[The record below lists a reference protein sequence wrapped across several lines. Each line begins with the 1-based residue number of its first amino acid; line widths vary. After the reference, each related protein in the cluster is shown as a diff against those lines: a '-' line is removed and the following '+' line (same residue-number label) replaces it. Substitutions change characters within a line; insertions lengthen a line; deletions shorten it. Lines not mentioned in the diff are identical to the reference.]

1 MKARLSFC
9 YLIVSFVLF
18 IIFPLHTHAQTR
30 SKVKGRVL
38 TADGQPAIGVS
49 VNLIGLR
56 QGSSTDENGD
66 YEISDVP
73 YGSYTIRVSALS
85 LNAKSLDIKVD
96 SSEIQIPLFTL
107 TENASALREVIIDA
121 IGVNKYTRKRSE
133 YVSKMPLSNLENPQ
147 VYTSITKEVLKDQ
160 MVTNFNDALKNSS
173 GLDKLWSST
182 GRSGDGAAFYT
193 LRGFVMQPSLING
206 VGSLTNGDLDPANI
220 EQIEVIKGPSGTLFG
235 GALVNFG
242 GLINVVTKRP
252 LDSLGGEVSYTAGS
266 FAQHRVTA
274 DIYSPINKSK
284 SLLARVNA
292 AYHTQNNFQD
302 AGFRRSTF
310 IAPSL
315 AYRPNDR
322 LTINLYAEI
331 YRYKGT
337 NALMVFP
344 NRARPL
350 IATNPDELQF
360 DFNRSYTSDDL
371 TIRNPT
377 TNFRGQVQY
386 RLSDKWTSNTHIS
399 YNRRK
404 TEGYL
409 QYVMYLDTDNPP
421 MVAND
426 TMLTRTVANQNALS
440 QAINVQQNF
449 IGDFE
454 FAGFRNRLV
463 FGLDFLRQVN
473 ENDNSP
479 WVGFDRLNSSIDDPN
494 YGRYNKD
501 LVDQRIAAS
510 TVPRT
515 NTWAATNIYSI
526 YASDVINLTDRFI
539 ALLSLRADRFQNLGT
554 RDLATDVTTG
564 DYMQTA
570 FSPKFGLVYQLV
582 KDQVSVFAN
591 YMNGFR
597 NVAPVTQPFPDIPNT
612 FKPQQANQ
620 LEGGIKLDVLANKL
634 SFTASFY
641 DISVSNITRNESI
654 IRDDSTYNIT
664 IQNGTQLSRGF
675 EFDLVARPIEGLNLI
690 MGYSKNYSKITNAD
704 EFVNDRRPTSAG
716 PAHLLNAWASYTLT
730 QGRLKGIGFG
740 FGGNYASENIITND
754 ARTGTFTLPA
764 YTVLNASIFY
774 DAKKFRIGLKADNFT
789 DKAYF
794 KGWTTI
800 EPQMPSSFLANLTYK
815 L

>member
-1 MKARLSFC
+1 MKAHLFFRS
-9 YLIVSFVLF
+9 LIYFLVCFTIS
-18 IIFPLHTHAQTR
+18 PLLTHAQTR
-30 SKVKGRVL
+30 SNLKGRVL
-38 TADGQPAIGVS
+38 TADGEPAVGVS
-49 VNLIGLR
+49 VTLIELK

-66 YEISDVP
+66 YEINNVP
-73 YGSYTIRVSALS
+73 YGVYTIRVSALG
-85 LNAKSLDIKVD
+85 LNAKSLDIEVV
-96 SSEIQIPLFTL
+96 SPEMQIPLFTL

-121 IGVNKYTRKRSE
+121 VGTNKYTRKRSE
-133 YVSKMPLSNLENPQ
+133 FVSKMPLSNLENPQ

-193 LRGFVMQPSLING
+193 LRGFSTQPSLING

-252 LDSLGGEVSYTAGS
+252 LDSIGGEVSYTAGS
-266 FAQHRVTA
+266 FAQHRVAA
-274 DIYSPINKSK
+274 DVYSPINKSRN
-284 SLLARVNA
+284 LLARINA
-292 AYHTQNNFQD
+292 AYHTQNSFQD

-315 AYRPNDR
+315 EYRPNER
-322 LTINLYAEI
+322 LTINLDAEI
-331 YRYKGT
+331 YHYKGT

-344 NRARPL
+344 NRVRQL
-350 IATNPDELQF
+350 IATNPSELQF
-360 DFNRSYTSDDL
+360 DFNKSYTTDDL
-371 TIRNPT
+371 TVRTPT
-377 TNFRGQVQY
+377 TNFRGQIQY
-386 RLSDKWTSNTHIS
+386 KLSDRWISNTHIS

-404 TEGYL
+404 SNGYL

-426 TMLTRTVANQNALS
+426 TMLTRYVTNQDALS
-440 QAINVQQNF
+440 QAINIQQNF

-454 FAGFRNRLV
+454 LAGFRNRLV
-463 FGLDFLRQVN
+463 VGLDFLRQVN

-479 WVGFDRLNSSIDDPN
+479 WVVFDRLNSSINDPN
-494 YGRYNKD
+494 YGNINRE

-510 TVPRT
+510 TFPRA

-526 YASDVINLTDRFI
+526 YASDIINLTDRFI
-539 ALLSLRADRFQNLGT
+539 ALLSLRADRFQNFGT
-554 RDLATDVTTG
+554 QDLATDVTTG

-570 FSPKFGLVYQLV
+570 FSPKFGLIYQLV

-597 NVAPVTQPFPDIPNT
+597 NVAPATQPFPDIPNT

-620 LEGGIKLDVLANKL
+620 FEGGVKLDVFANRL

-641 DISVSNITRNESI
+641 DISVSNITRTESI

-664 IQNGTQLSRGF
+664 VQNGTQLSRGF

-716 PAHLLNAWASYTLT
+716 PAHLINAWASYTLT
-730 QGRLKGIGFG
+730 HGTLKGMGLG

-764 YTVLNASIFY
+764 YTVLNASVFF
-774 DAKKFRIGLKADNFT
+774 DAKRFRVGLKADNFT
-789 DKAYF
+789 DKIYF
-794 KGWTTI
+794 KGWTTV
-800 EPQMPSSFLANLTYK
+800 EPQMPRSFLANITYK
-815 L
+815 F